1 MATFLR
7 KFATRNEYSAAT
19 LTQPCVSLITSENEV
34 VFDPMPYKA
43 LVTYDNGI
51 KYNVH
56 CDRWS
61 DVSRS
66 DIINNGYDYTKIT
79 DVIVGDCVS
88 AVTNICEGFTSLTS
102 VTIPNSVTT
111 IGSAFKGCTS
121 LEWLELP
128 SSITKLLNYDTF
140 SGCTNLQS
148 ITLYAETPPT
158 CQYID
163 PLWGCDSAKIYVPEN
178 SVDTYKAD
186 SKWGVYADRIFP
198 IPYRFEGY
206 YNDGTSRKLIW
217 NTNTTLTA
225 YDVQERNAYT
235 SKQTKYS
242 GMTSAVVG
250 GNVETIGGGA
260 FAPYPYTTTLSS
272 ITIGNTVKTIGGEA
286 FEDLN
291 NLTEITIPSGVTSIG
306 YKAFYGCSSL
316 TSITCEAVTP
326 PTIGYN
332 TFANTNDCQIYVP
345 SGSVEAYKT
354 AWSDYSTR
362 INAYY
367 EREVSADTCVGVDK
381 YVNVQY
387 QRSYDNQTWETTAT
401 SQTLVETN
409 SYDCGYRT
417 RTTSG
422 TPYCDN
428 FSKFVDV
435 YNEVS
440 TDAGETWTTASTTTE
455 IVEAK
460 SSDCGYPPANYKWIA
475 TYANYSIL
483 TATCDANNTSIMQN
497 EVAKTNG
504 GSNAIEV
511 LIGDCV
517 TSIDSYA
524 FDGFGSLTSF
534 EIPSGITSI
543 GRFAFRNCTSLQS
556 ITIEAVTPPT
566 LQRNNAFNNTND
578 CPIYVPSGSVN
589 AYKTA
594 NNWSTYASRI
604 QAIPNS

>member
-19 LTQPCVSLITSENEV
+19 LTQPCVSLITEYNEV
-34 VFDPMPYKA
+34 KFNPIPYKA

-56 CDRWS
+56 CDRFS

-66 DIINNGYDYTKIT
+66 DIIDNGYDYTKIT
-79 DVIVGDCVS
+79 DVVVGDCVS
-88 AVTNICEGFTSLTS
+88 AVTNTCEGFTSLTS
-102 VTIPNSVTT
+102 VTIPNNVTT

-128 SSITKLLNYDTF
+128 SSITKLSSYDTF

-158 CQYID
+158 CQYIE
-163 PLWGCDSAKIYVPEN
+163 PLWGCDSAKLYVPSS
-178 SVDTYKAD
+178 SVDAYKAD
-186 SKWGVYADRIFP
+186 SKWGYYADRIFP
-198 IPYRFEGY
+198 IPYKFEGY
-206 YNDGTSRKLIW
+206 YNDGTSRKLTW

-225 YDVQERNAYT
+225 YDVQERGAFT

-250 GNVETIGGGA
+250 GNVETIDYGA
-260 FAPYPYTTTLSS
+260 FCPWPYTTTLSS

-286 FEDLN
+286 FEDC
-291 NLTEITIPSGVTSIG
+291 TS
-306 YKAFYGCSSL
+306 L
-316 TSITCEAVTP
+316 QSIIIEAVTP

-332 TFANTNDCQIYVP
+332 TFGNTNECQIYVP
-345 SGSVEAYKT
+345 SGSVNAYKT

-428 FSKFVDV
+428 FNKFVDV

-475 TYANYSIL
+475 SYANYSIL

-517 TSIDSYA
+517 TSIANYA
-524 FDGFGSLTSF
+524 FDGFSSLTSF
-534 EIPSGITSI
+534 EIPSGVTSI
-543 GRFAFRNCTSLQS
+543 GRFAFRNCSGLTSV
-556 ITIEAVTPPT
+556 TCEATTPPT
-566 LQRNNAFNNTND
+566 LLRNNAFENTND
-578 CPIYVPSGSVN
+578 CPIYVPSGSVE